1 MIFFFFLF
9 FFLIFFFFFFFFFN
23 NKYGYSYFIPIF
35 IINEIAI
42 IEVLLPIFC
51 LSLFL
56 LSIDFE
62 LLLLS
67 ILFVFLFSDISIFEL
82 LLEILLLIEDLLFK
96 GSSQFPLFSFIL
108 LSFSIL
114 LFLE

>member
-1 MIFFFFLF
+1 M
-9 FFLIFFFFFFFFFN
+9 
-23 NKYGYSYFIPIF
+23 YYSLTAIVGIGIS
-35 IINEIAI
+35 IIGIDDDTVEAI